1 MPRDM
6 SLPICIYIKTGLY
19 QRNESIT
26 IGFDIQYGRV
36 SAVCD
41 MREMK
46 DQISR
51 AKVTKWALFR
61 IWLLLFYVITKQIRN
76 YGYGC

>member
-6 SLPICIYIKTGLY
+6 SLPICVYIKTGLY

-46 DQISR
+46 DPISR
-51 AKVTKWALFR
+51 AKVTK
-61 IWLLLFYVITKQIRN
+61 
-76 YGYGC
+76 